1 LASLSYVYNAL
12 ESKRNSDIYRLAWEG
27 SEVKVRLYDLG
38 RPWEEGRRGGGGPVE
53 EWLEVWREIRRKWV
67 GDGVWGLYLESR
79 RLWEKVL
86 EPMVGD
92 EL

>member
-1 LASLSYVYNAL
+1 
-12 ESKRNSDIYRLAWEG
+12 
-27 SEVKVRLYDLG
+27 
-38 RPWEEGRRGGGGPVE
+38 VE